1 MIYQG
6 RPLTTTFADNL
17 RFLRALI
24 TRPKNI
30 GAVLPSGPA
39 LANAMARQITARGP
53 VLELGPG
60 TGAITAA
67 ILEHGTP
74 PESLTCVEYD
84 GDFARHLRARFA
96 GVNIVQ
102 GDAFDLDK
110 TLSAPH
116 LQFAAILSG
125 LPLLN
130 FPMAARRRLVDGALA
145 RLAPGGVFA
154 QFSYGPHAPVTPPAG
169 SDVTRAAT
177 VWANVPPARVWV
189 YRRNG

>member
-1 MIYQG
+1 MLHQG
-6 RPLTTTFADNL
+6 RPLTTTLADNL

-110 TLSAPH
+110 TLAAPH

-130 FPMAARRRLVDGALA
+130 FPVAARRRLVDGALA

-154 QFSYGPHAPVTPPAG
+154 QFSYGSHAPVTPPAG
-169 SDVTRAAT
+169 AGVTRAAT

>member
-1 MIYQG
+1 MLHPG
-6 RPLTTTFADNL
+6 RPLTSSFADNL

-60 TGAITAA
+60 TGSITAA
-67 ILEHGTP
+67 ILDHGTP

-96 GVNIVQ
+96 GVTIVQ

-110 TLSAPH
+110 TLTAPH

-130 FPMAARRRLVDGALA
+130 FPVAARRRLIDGALA
-145 RLAPGGVFA
+145 RLSPGGVLA

-169 SDVTRAAT
+169 GGVTRAAT

-189 YRRNG
+189 YRKI

>member
-1 MIYQG
+1 M
-6 RPLTTTFADNL
+6 TTTFADNL

-67 ILEHGTP
+67 ILDHGTP

-102 GDAFDLDK
+102 GDAFDLDR

-130 FPMAARRRLVDGALA
+130 FPVAARHRLA
-145 RLAPGGVFA
+145 RTSPVPPR
-154 QFSYGPHAPVTPPAG
+154 SGPMSHPRG
-169 SDVTRAAT
+169 SGFTAAT
-177 VWANVPPARVWV
+177 AELLRLMLQQRAQQKGAAWVSCCASVAR
-189 YRRNG
+189 

>member
-1 MIYQG
+1 
-6 RPLTTTFADNL
+6 LTSTFADNL

-24 TRPKNI
+24 TRPKNV

-39 LANAMARQITARGP
+39 LANAMARQITVQGP

-74 PESLTCVEYD
+74 PESLTCVEFD
-84 GDFARHLRARFA
+84 GDFTRHLRARFA

-102 GDAFDLDK
+102 GDAFDLEK
-110 TLSAPH
+110 TLAAPH
-116 LQFAAILSG
+116 LRFAAILSG

-130 FPMAARRRLVDGALA
+130 FPVAARRRLIDGALT
-145 RLAPGGVFA
+145 RLAPGGVFV
-154 QFSYGPHAPVTPPAG
+154 QFSYGQHAPVAPPPG
-169 SDVTRAAT
+169 SGVTRAAT

-189 YRRNG
+189 YRRNA